1 MTKLYYLEV
10 HFKDGTKV
18 EITPSNGN
26 DNEVIHTWPAPG
38 SDQETCEEI
47 AKFYISAPELERQ
60 RDELL
65 ADLDTAKFALL
76 RISQSNTSGW
86 TNDPSEVASFA
97 IETATDALTA
107 IARARSSGSGQ
118 AGEQEG

>member
-1 MTKLYYLEV
+1 MRDCRLCGRPLAGDNPRDICFECWREEYHKLEEQ
-10 HFKDGTKV
+10 KV
-18 EITPSNGN
+18 E
-26 DNEVIHTWPAPG
+26 A
-38 SDQETCEEI
+38 
-47 AKFYISAPELERQ
+47 ERQ
-60 RDELL
+60 RDDLL

-107 IARARSSGSGQ
+107 IARARSGSGDGVESEDV
-118 AGEQEG
+118 A